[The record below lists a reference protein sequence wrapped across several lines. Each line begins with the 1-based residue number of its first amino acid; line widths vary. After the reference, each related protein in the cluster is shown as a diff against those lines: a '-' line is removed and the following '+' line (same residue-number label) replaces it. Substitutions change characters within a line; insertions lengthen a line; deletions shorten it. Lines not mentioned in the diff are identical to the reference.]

1 MAKAPKKPRI
11 EVAEILRVY
20 GDEYRHTHQAS
31 AKQITV
37 MRHIQSCRTAVL
49 GGHKDTCDSCGH
61 IRISYNSCRDRHCP
75 KCQNLK
81 RAEWLETRK
90 ERLLPIPY
98 FHVVFTLPNQLNPLV
113 LRNKRILLNLLFET
127 AADTLQTMAK
137 DKKHLGAQVGFTA
150 ILHTWGQNLL
160 FHPHLHCVVTG
171 GGLSSNG
178 EQWVRGSRK
187 FFLPVK
193 AMSRLYRGKF
203 LHALKKAYREERLCL
218 KGSTQTLQNP
228 STWKSLLDA
237 LYRIDWVIYAK
248 PPFGGPDHVFHYLGR
263 YTHRVAISN
272 HRLLALRNGKV
283 RFLIR
288 DYTEGGKKKVLA
300 LQAVEFIRRFL
311 LHVLPK
317 KFIRIRHY
325 GLMAARNLHKKFLMA
340 RRLLGLFDPPSNS
353 SSPSLAQRPWWERL
367 LMLTRVDIMACP
379 ACGKGRLQRLPMRPW
394 AGQSEYP
401 PCRAAFDTS

>member
-1 MAKAPKKPRI
+1 
-11 EVAEILRVY
+11 
-20 GDEYRHTHQAS
+20 
-31 AKQITV
+31 
-37 MRHIQSCRTAVL
+37 
-49 GGHKDTCDSCGH
+49 
-61 IRISYNSCRDRHCP
+61 
-75 KCQNLK
+75 
-81 RAEWLETRK
+81 
-90 ERLLPIPY
+90 
-98 FHVVFTLPNQLNPLV
+98 
-113 LRNKRILLNLLFET
+113 LNLLFET
-127 AADTLQTMAK
+127 ASDTLQTMAK

-203 LHALKKAYREERLCL
+203 LHALKKAYCDGRLHL

-228 STWKSLLDA
+228 ATWKSLLDA
-237 LYRIDWVIYAK
+237 LYRIDWVVYAK
-248 PPFGGPDHVFHYLGR
+248 PPFGGPEHVFHYLGR

-272 HRLLALRNGKV
+272 HRLLALRDGKV

-288 DYTEGGKKKVLA
+288 DYNAGGKKKVLA
-300 LQAVEFIRRFL
+300 LNAVEFIRRFL
-311 LHVLPK
+311 LHVLPR

-325 GLMAARNLHKKFLMA
+325 GLMAARNIHKKFLIA
-340 RRLLGLFDPPSNS
+340 RRLLGLFDTPSNS
-353 SSPSLAQRPWWERL
+353 YSTSYAQRPWWERL
-367 LMLTRVDIMACP
+367 LRLTGVDIMACP

-394 AGQSEYP
+394 AGQSENP
-401 PCRAAFDTS
+401 PYRAAFDTS